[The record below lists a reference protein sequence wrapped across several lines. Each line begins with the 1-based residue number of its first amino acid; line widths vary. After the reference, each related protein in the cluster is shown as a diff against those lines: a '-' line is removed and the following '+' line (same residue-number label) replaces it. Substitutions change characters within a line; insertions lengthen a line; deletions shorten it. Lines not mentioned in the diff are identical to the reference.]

1 MRSWELRDYPQ
12 VLSPNRPTL
21 GDPVADDEHFL
32 SLSMTL
38 VSDTGSA
45 RSPGGPV
52 RAGPHRFSLG
62 RSHSAASAQA
72 GDRAAYER
80 LLRECI
86 PVIHRVARRQ
96 GVQPSAIDDVVQ
108 EVLLTVHRARQ
119 TYDPARPFVAWLST
133 IAKRRAI
140 DVLRRSSR
148 HSRRE
153 IHAPVAYESYSVSY
167 SNPAGGREHDD
178 RTKVLN
184 DAVAGLSSGQRQ
196 AVEHLALKEQSLAEA
211 SAATGRTE
219 GALRV
224 NLHRAL
230 KSLQAR
236 LISRE

>member
-1 MRSWELRDYPQ
+1 MSQLALCFVSARPVDFRWEEAI
-12 VLSPNRPTL
+12 VLSVLDCSHPRRSRASSTV
-21 GDPVADDEHFL
+21 GDMQAMSKTISDNAD
-32 SLSMTL
+32 
-38 VSDTGSA
+38 
-45 RSPGGPV
+45 PG
-52 RAGPHRFSLG
+52 RWSTMM
-62 RSHSAASAQA
+62 ASAQA

-86 PVIHRVARRQ
+86 PVIERVARRQ
-96 GVQPSAIDDVVQ
+96 NVQPGAIDDVVQ
-108 EVLLTVHRARQ
+108 EVLLTVHRVRQ

-140 DVLRRSSR
+140 DMLRHSGR

-153 IHAPVAYESYSVSY
+153 IHAPVAYEAYSDPD
-167 SNPAGGREHDD
+167 SNPASGSEHDD

-196 AVEHLALKEQSLAEA
+196 AVEHLALKEQSPAEA

>member
-1 MRSWELRDYPQ
+1 MSQLAPRFVTALPIDFLWEEGIVPPALVCSHPRRSRATSI
-12 VLSPNRPTL
+12 V
-21 GDPVADDEHFL
+21 GDMQAMNKAILDNADPERW
-32 SLSMTL
+32 STMM
-38 VSDTGSA
+38 
-45 RSPGGPV
+45 
-52 RAGPHRFSLG
+52 
-62 RSHSAASAQA
+62 ASAQA

-86 PVIHRVARRQ
+86 PVIQRVARRQ
-96 GVQPSAIDDVVQ
+96 GVQPGAIDDVVQ

-140 DVLRRSSR
+140 DVLRHGGR

-153 IHAPVAYESYSVSY
+153 IHAPVAYEKYSDPD
-167 SNPAGGREHDD
+167 SNPAGGWEHDG
-178 RTKVLN
+178 RTKVLD

-196 AVEHLALKEQSLAEA
+196 AVEHLALKEQSLAQA

-230 KSLQAR
+230 KSLHAR
-236 LISRE
+236 LINRE